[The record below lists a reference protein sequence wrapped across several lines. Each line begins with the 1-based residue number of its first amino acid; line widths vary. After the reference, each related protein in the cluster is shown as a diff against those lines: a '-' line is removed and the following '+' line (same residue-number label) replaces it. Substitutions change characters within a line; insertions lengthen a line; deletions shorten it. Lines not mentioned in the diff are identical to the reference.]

1 MIIFFVKY
9 PSFLSTTY
17 LLYSSAELLAL
28 RDQEEESVFLE
39 SSVGVVV
46 ESLHPAT
53 ISGGGILSDANVSL
67 SSGIGTNI
75 AAISSDHAQQS
86 CRLCTGMPLDP
97 ENDWCLLL
105 ESGMTI
111 NQIKIAYR
119 IIACS

>member
-1 MIIFFVKY
+1 MITFFVKY

-17 LLYSSAELLAL
+17 LLCSSAELLAL
-28 RDQEEESVFLE
+28 RNQEEESVFLE

-75 AAISSDHAQQS
+75 AAISSYNAQQS

-97 ENDWCLLL
+97 ENDWCLFL
-105 ESGMTI
+105 ESGMMI
-111 NQIKIAYR
+111 NQIKVAYR
-119 IIACS
+119 AIACS